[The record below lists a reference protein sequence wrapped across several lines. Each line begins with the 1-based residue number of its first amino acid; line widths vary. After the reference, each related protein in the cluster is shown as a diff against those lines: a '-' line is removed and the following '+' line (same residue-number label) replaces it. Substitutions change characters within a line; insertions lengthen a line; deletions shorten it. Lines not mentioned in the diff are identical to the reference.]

1 MGEAEDRFIHNH
13 GGYPEAPHSKPYKSK
28 RFLDAEE
35 SSVCIESNFASLG
48 RLPNTL
54 CHVQGALAAWCDPAR
69 SSDDS
74 SNPSSPQA
82 VTDLYNLSNHLT
94 AHIARLTFKA
104 KNEVVM
110 DRCRRF
116 FKAFKSDIS
125 AFNVQLNESNAK
137 RNIIPSSAGDAL
149 TYSAPLNGQ
158 LHTFVVRFWAN
169 RVGFILNL
177 EKSDLASAQF
187 LARSSEEYG
196 VPD

>member
-1 MGEAEDRFIHNH
+1 MTLSVSRNLKKPSLSLSETSPKSALPATQHLGGTLSRVTPLGEAEDRFIHNH

-48 RLPNTL
+48 RLANAL

-74 SNPSSPQA
+74 SNPSTPQA

-125 AFNVQLNESNAK
+125 AFNVS
-137 RNIIPSSAGDAL
+137 
-149 TYSAPLNGQ
+149 
-158 LHTFVVRFWAN
+158 
-169 RVGFILNL
+169 
-177 EKSDLASAQF
+177 
-187 LARSSEEYG
+187 
-196 VPD
+196 